1 MAKFNGQ
8 LSIIGNQSNLDDGI
22 TDFLLVMANDP
33 DPAHAI
39 FSATQFLVKV
49 RKLQSGQMINVF
61 GTSHS
66 NPMSIIAMTD
76 ASAGGPEAALAA
88 GFESVAVGAPSKS
101 GGKKKST
108 KRGTKKKKSAAKSA
122 KKSRK
127 K

>member
-49 RKLQSGQMINVF
+49 RKLQSGQMINVI

-66 NPMSIIAMTD
+66 KPMSVIAMTD
-76 ASAGGPEAALAA
+76 ASAAGPEAALAA
-88 GFESVAVGAPSKS
+88 GFESVAVGSAAKA
-101 GGKKKST
+101 GKA
-108 KRGTKKKKSAAKSA
+108 KKKKTSQKST

>member
-1 MAKFNGQ
+1 MANFNGQ

-22 TDFLLVMANDP
+22 TDFLLVMANDT

-49 RKLQSGQMINVF
+49 RKLQSGQMINVI

-76 ASAGGPEAALAA
+76 ASAAGPEAALAA
-88 GFESVAVGAPSKS
+88 GFESVAVGGAAKA
-101 GGKKKST
+101 GGKKKSE
-108 KRGTKKKKSAAKSA
+108 KRGTKKKKSAKGS

>member
-8 LSIIGNQSNLDDGI
+8 LSVIGNQSNLDDGT

-66 NPMSIIAMTD
+66 NPISVIAMTD
-76 ASAGGPEAALAA
+76 ASAAGTEAALAD
-88 GFESVAVGAPSKS
+88 GFESIAVGGAPKSSGKSK
-101 GGKKKST
+101 
-108 KRGTKKKKSAAKSA
+108 TKKKTSA
-122 KKSRK
+122 KKSNK
-127 K
+127 KTPNK